1 MPDTKC
7 ITSAQLD
14 ALRKEIKK
22 DIEKL
27 TKDQNIVND
36 KLSNKITQLELNE
49 AVRNNTLASMQE
61 TMAEMRD
68 DVKTLLEKPGKRYE
82 SLGNEVIKWAI
93 IGLLTASQIFGG

>member
-1 MPDTKC
+1 MPDTKS

-27 TKDQNIVND
+27 LKDQNCVND
-36 KLSNKITQLELNE
+36 KLSSKITQLELNE

>member
-36 KLSNKITQLELNE
+36 KLSNKITKLELNE

>member
-1 MPDTKC
+1 MPDTKS

-36 KLSNKITQLELNE
+36 KLSNKITKLELNE

-82 SLGNEVIKWAI
+82 SLGTEVIKWAI